1 MVVGNN
7 PTKIIGSEK
16 FLPALQIMIEGYSK
30 EDPPTRK
37 MLPIETDVPQLLVEL
52 GYSESGT
59 AHAQAIGDLTLIAFY
74 YLLRIGEYTVKGKR
88 HNKKQTV
95 QFKLEDVTFY
105 KKTRAGQ
112 LRCLP
117 KNAPHQLVLSA
128 DSATLK
134 LDNQKNGWKGVCVH
148 QETNGEPVH
157 CPIRALGR
165 RVIHLR
171 QNGAANTS
179 FLSTFYHEGKKCD
192 VLGEDISK
200 SLKMA
205 ATLLEY
211 PETRGI
217 PVELVDTHSLRC
229 GGANALALSGYS
241 DTQIQ
246 KMGRWRGATF
256 KEYIREQLACYSEG
270 MTTKMKRNFKF
281 VNVHGNA
288 YHDVTSTCI
297 LSDYEVE

>member
-1 MVVGNN
+1 
-7 PTKIIGSEK
+7 
-16 FLPALQIMIEGYSK
+16 
-30 EDPPTRK
+30 
-37 MLPIETDVPQLLVEL
+37 VEL

-59 AHAQAIGDLTLIAFY
+59 AHTQAIGDLTLIAFY
-74 YLLRIGEYTVKGKR
+74 YLLQIGEYTVKGKR
-88 HNKKQTV
+88 NNLKQTV

-105 KKTRAGQ
+105 KKTRTGQ

-117 KNAPHQLVLSA
+117 KNAPHQLVLFA

-171 QNGAANTS
+171 QNGAANAN

-211 PETRGI
+211 PET
-217 PVELVDTHSLRC
+217 S
-229 GGANALALSGYS
+229 
-241 DTQIQ
+241 Q
-246 KMGRWRGATF
+246 
-256 KEYIREQLACYSEG
+256 
-270 MTTKMKRNFKF
+270 
-281 VNVHGNA
+281 GN
-288 YHDVTSTCI
+288 TR
-297 LSDYEVE
+297 